1 MAGELDFML
10 ISIILPCYNEE
21 DNLNEL
27 HSRLS
32 DVMEA
37 IGEPYEIIF
46 VDDGSTDNTLD
57 KLIDICKTD
66 KQYRIFQFSRNFGHQ
81 QAISA
86 GLDHAQGDAVI
97 MMDTDLQ
104 HPPELIPALIEKWKE
119 GYEIVYTIRNDP
131 PGTSLFKKMTAKI
144 FYKLINTLANINIPE
159 NSADFRLLD
168 KKVVEQLRLIKEKPK
183 FFRGLIGWVGFNK
196 CAVYY
201 DASPRHAGK
210 SKYTVWKM
218 IKFAYDGITSF
229 SAFPL
234 HIATALG
241 VMVSFI
247 SFLYAVYAI
256 YARLF
261 TNQTLPGWTSVLVA
275 VLFLGGVQLLSLG
288 LIGGYLGKAYEE
300 LKQRPSY
307 IIRDII
313 DQASA
318 LNAIVKKEK

>member
-1 MAGELDFML
+1 MF

-21 DNLNEL
+21 DNLDEL
-27 HSRLS
+27 YSRLS
-32 DVMEA
+32 FVMESV
-37 IGEPYEIIF
+37 GEPYEIIF
-46 VDDGSTDNTLD
+46 VDDGSTDNTLN
-57 KLIDICKTD
+57 KLIDFCRTE
-66 KQYRIFQFSRNFGHQ
+66 KQCRVFEFSRNFGHQ

-86 GLDHAQGDAVI
+86 GLDNAQGDAVI

-104 HPPELIPALIEKWKE
+104 HPPELIPTLIEKWKE

-131 PGTSLFKKMTAKI
+131 PGTSLFKKMTARI
-144 FYKLINTLANINIPE
+144 FYKLINTLANVNIPE

-168 KKVVEQLRLIKEKPK
+168 KKVVEQLRLMKEKTK
-183 FFRGLIGWVGFNK
+183 FFRGLISWVGFNK

-201 DASPRHAGK
+201 EASPRHAGK
-210 SKYTVWKM
+210 SKYSVWKM

-241 VMVSFI
+241 ALVSFF

-256 YARLF
+256 YARFF

-307 IIRDII
+307 IIRDVI
-313 DQASA
+313 DQSSA
-318 LNAIVKKEK
+318 LNPIVKKER

>member
-1 MAGELDFML
+1 ML

-27 HSRLS
+27 YSRLRT
-32 DVMEA
+32 VMKSV
-37 IGEPYEIIF
+37 GEPYELIF
-46 VDDGSTDNTLD
+46 IDDGSSDNTLN
-57 KLIDICKTD
+57 KLKGFCETE
-66 KQYRIFQFSRNFGHQ
+66 KQCRIFEFSRNFGHQ

-86 GLDHAQGDAVI
+86 GLDNAQGDAVI
-97 MMDTDLQ
+97 MMDADLQ
-104 HPPELIPALIEKWKE
+104 HPPELIPKLIEKWKE
-119 GYEIVYTIRNDP
+119 GYEIVYTIRKDP
-131 PGTSLFKKMTAKI
+131 PGTSLFKKMTARI
-144 FYKLINTLANINIPE
+144 FYKLINTLANIDIPE

-168 KKVVEQLRLIKEKPK
+168 KKVVEQLRLLKEKTK
-183 FFRGLIGWVGFNK
+183 FFRGLISWVGFNK

-201 DASPRHAGK
+201 EASPRYAGR

-241 VMVSFI
+241 VVVSLF

-275 VLFLGGVQLLSLG
+275 VLFLGGVQLISLG
-288 LIGGYLGKAYEE
+288 LIGGYIGKAYDE

-307 IIRDII
+307 IIRDVI
-313 DQASA
+313 DQSST
-318 LNAIVKKEK
+318 LNPNEKKSEKVRGSKQ